1 MQGFRTTSTLGR
13 VCTPTAAKDGGC
25 LRFSFNTWER
35 ELALGLLGFQ
45 VDCARG
51 SAAHRLVD
59 HRVPRAHDKGQ
70 QAVIPSGG
78 GGGERKCQLQTFP
91 PIASARAEEMHL
103 GQVFSASCSLL
114 PTARGSLD
122 AHTGLSILVTGMR
135 LANMTFRNSRLQML
149 E

>member
-1 MQGFRTTSTLGR
+1 MLER
-13 VCTPTAAKDGGC
+13 VCTPTAAQDGGC
-25 LRFSFNTWER
+25 SRFSFNTWER

-91 PIASARAEEMHL
+91 PISSARAEEMHL
-103 GQVFSASCSLL
+103 EPSVLCQLLASADCKGQLGRSHRAEHSNYRNGTCEHDLKEQQTS
-114 PTARGSLD
+114 D
-122 AHTGLSILVTGMR
+122 AGVT
-135 LANMTFRNSRLQML
+135 
-149 E
+149 